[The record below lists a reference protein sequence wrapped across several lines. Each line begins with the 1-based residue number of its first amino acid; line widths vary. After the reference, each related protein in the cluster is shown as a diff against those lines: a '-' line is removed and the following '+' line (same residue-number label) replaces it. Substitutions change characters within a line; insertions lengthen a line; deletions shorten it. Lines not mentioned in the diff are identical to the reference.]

1 MTGEV
6 ARCTRCAKP
15 LVKRLNR
22 TRLYCADCRR
32 ALDLERRTRAL
43 AFDSFEAFC
52 SEQRRR
58 IAFSG
63 SCVVKKKRN
72 ALRNEPSPLIQ
83 DHDVI
88 TRGRC

>member
-1 MTGEV
+1 M
-6 ARCTRCAKP
+6 RCTRCAKP

-32 ALDLERRTRAL
+32 ALDTERKTRAL

-52 SEQRRR
+52 VEQQRR
-58 IAFSG
+58 IAFMA
-63 SCVVKKKRN
+63 SCGVKRTRT
-72 ALRNEPSPLIQ
+72 AQRNEPSPLVQ

-88 TRGRC
+88 VRGRC